1 MSEQILPR
9 LPREPRAI
17 RWLQARHRFGED
29 CGHIAVPDTG
39 LPRLRE
45 MAGELVGSNDLVA
58 IYIPGGAAKA
68 RESGEKLDR
77 LVGTVQLVSMPLGRS
92 ERDYQCPDPM
102 DESGHWPYGWPC
114 RVVHAPPPPQCP
126 LLSDLIKEVYG
137 PGAPFQVFVAPLR
150 YAPMRLDGKMR
161 AVLEFYFA

>member
-9 LPREPRAI
+9 LPSAQRAI

-77 LVGTVQLVSMPLGRS
+77 LVGTVQLLSMPFRLVRA
-92 ERDYQCPDPM
+92 R
-102 DESGHWPYGWPC
+102 
-114 RVVHAPPPPQCP
+114 
-126 LLSDLIKEVYG
+126 LSM
-137 PGAPFQVFVAPLR
+137 P
-150 YAPMRLDGKMR
+150 
-161 AVLEFYFA
+161 